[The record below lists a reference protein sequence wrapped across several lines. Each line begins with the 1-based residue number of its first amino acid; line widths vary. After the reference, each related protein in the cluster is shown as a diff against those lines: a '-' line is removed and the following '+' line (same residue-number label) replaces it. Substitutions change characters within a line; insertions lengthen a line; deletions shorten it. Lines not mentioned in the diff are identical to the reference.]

1 MPGNPEEIGSSYEH
15 TRLVSVLI
23 IPAKLPV
30 RMSALPH
37 TPRWSFFPRL
47 LGLGALLLAGSAG
60 LTAGEWQSLLDNT
73 PFGQAPVNA
82 PSPTGELEFRGVVQE
97 EGVYLVNLYNPTTKT
112 AQWIPVNGS
121 VAGLEVKS
129 YDAGSDKVQITQAGR
144 PLTLSLK
151 QARVALV
158 AAPVPAPQVEPP
170 GNPDTPDKEN
180 LAERRAQVRE
190 MIRARLEGRGPDGQP
205 PQFMRNM
212 PPEAQA
218 MIEEFRRRRAE
229 AAANRSGGQ
238 PQPQPQPRQR

>member
-1 MPGNPEEIGSSYEH
+1 MIF
-15 TRLVSVLI
+15 
-23 IPAKLPV
+23 PAKPPV
-30 RMSALPH
+30 RMPALTH
-37 TPRWSFFPRL
+37 YSRWSSFPRM

-82 PSPTGELEFRGVVQE
+82 PSATGELEFRGVVQE
-97 EGVYLVNLYNPTTKT
+97 EGVYLVNLYNPTTRT
-112 AQWIPVNGS
+112 AQWIPVNGK

-144 PLTLSLK
+144 PLTLPLK

-158 AAPVPAPQVEPP
+158 AAAMPAPKVETP
-170 GNPDTPDKEN
+170 GNPDNPDNPDKESV
-180 LAERRAQVRE
+180 ADRRAQVRE

-238 PQPQPQPRQR
+238 PQPQPQPRQP

>member
-1 MPGNPEEIGSSYEH
+1 MP
-15 TRLVSVLI
+15 
-23 IPAKLPV
+23 
-30 RMSALPH
+30 
-37 TPRWSFFPRL
+37 SFPCFPCFSRASTL
-47 LGLGALLLAGSAG
+47 LGILLLLSAAPGKAGD
-60 LTAGEWQSLLDNT
+60 WQTLLDNT

-82 PSPTGELEFRGVVQE
+82 PTATGELEFRGVVQE
-97 EGVYLVNLYNPTTKT
+97 EGVFLINLYNPTTKT
-112 AQWIPVNGS
+112 AQWIPVNGK

-144 PLTLSLK
+144 PLTLALK

-158 AAPVPAPQVEPP
+158 AAAVTAPKVETPE
-170 GNPDTPDKEN
+170 NPDNPDNPDKGN
-180 LAERRAQVRE
+180 LADRRAQVRE

-229 AAANRSGGQ
+229 AAAGRSGGQ
-238 PQPQPQPRQR
+238 PQPQPQPRQP